1 MTIPQ
6 HIRIAHEATDEVL
19 MRLDG
24 LVCALDVIEDRLALT
39 DHQSRESKAFHI
51 IRPLLA
57 EKIAELWKLRDAEWR
72 AIGGKAEVPGDVAR
86 KAESA

>member
-19 MRLDG
+19 KSLDG
-24 LVCALDVIEDRLALT
+24 LVCALDGIEDRLTLT

-57 EKIAELWKLRDAEWR
+57 EKVAELWELRTAEWK
-72 AIGGKAEVPGDVAR
+72 AIGGNIGAQCDAE
-86 KAESA
+86 

>member
-6 HIRIAHEATDEVL
+6 HIREAHEATDEVL

-24 LVCALDVIEDRLALT
+24 LVCALDVIEDRLTLT
-39 DHQSRESKAFHI
+39 DYQSRESKAFHI

-57 EKIAELWKLRDAEWR
+57 EKVAELWELRTAEWE
-72 AIGGKAEVPGDVAR
+72 AIGGKL
-86 KAESA
+86 